1 MCLSSL
7 IWGERAGAEKP
18 NAQEWAV
25 GCSSFVQ
32 EATWEGEGG
41 AGEGAGPRDGS
52 QRIGGM
58 DTMLS
63 PGSYTALASGATLMF
78 YVLKK

>member
-1 MCLSSL
+1 M
-7 IWGERAGAEKP
+7 
-18 NAQEWAV
+18 